1 MHRRPQVYQFL
12 LLSRV
17 TDVKYGC
24 LPLPLMRACT
34 GKILSYITMLT
45 GGPLCFDGGGG
56 VENFKINCLRRL
68 KTLK

>member
-24 LPLPLMRACT
+24 FTFTFNESVHWKNSQLYNNA
-34 GKILSYITMLT
+34 Y
-45 GGPLCFDGGGG
+45 GGPLCFDGGGEG
-56 VENFKINCLRRL
+56 GKF
-68 KTLK
+68 